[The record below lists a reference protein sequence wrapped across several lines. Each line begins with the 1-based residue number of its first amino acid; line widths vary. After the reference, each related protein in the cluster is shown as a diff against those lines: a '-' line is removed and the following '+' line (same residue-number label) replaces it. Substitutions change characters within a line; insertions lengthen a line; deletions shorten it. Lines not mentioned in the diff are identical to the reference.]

1 MRRHLIA
8 ANSPLPLTA
17 ARLRIGTNPNG
28 QSWVAAGERPRSAM
42 STPTRLP
49 KETTMA
55 DAPSPASTRTSR
67 VIKAPREALY
77 RAFTD
82 PKALA
87 VWLSPEGMTGKV
99 HEFDGRVGGGYR
111 MSLFYPSSEQVYR
124 GKTSERDDRFTP
136 RFVEL
141 TPPTRIVE
149 AITFDSTDPAFAG
162 EMTMVVIFEDRDG
175 GTEVTILFEHIPPG
189 IRPEDNEAGTR
200 SSLAKLACYIE

>member
-1 MRRHLIA
+1 M
-8 ANSPLPLTA
+8 T
-17 ARLRIGTNPNG
+17 
-28 QSWVAAGERPRSAM
+28 
-42 STPTRLP
+42 
-49 KETTMA
+49 
-55 DAPSPASTRTSR
+55 DAPSPASTRTSI

-82 PKALA
+82 PAALA

-124 GKTSERDDRFTP
+124 GKTSEREDRFTA

-141 TPPTRIVE
+141 TPPTRIVQ
-149 AITFDSTDPAFAG
+149 AITFDSVDPAFSG
-162 EMTMVVIFEDRDG
+162 EMTMVVTFEDRDG

-189 IRPEDNEAGTR
+189 IRPEDNDAGTR
-200 SSLAKLACYIE
+200 SSLEKLARYIG